1 MAKNIV
7 TVNVRLE
14 GHQPLIIHN
23 SQLANPL
30 NKWSKLMK
38 DVTSKRKKTDADLL
52 ELQRLEFMGGMYFD
66 DLVGVYVPGQ
76 WFEATVVAAMA
87 TIKRGQKKNV
97 RGGLYVD
104 TPKIPLEYDGPRT
117 LEGLWESG
125 KFHRLDIVGVQRA
138 KILRCRPCFQPPWAV
153 EFLMTIIPEVLNVS
167 DVQDAFVHASMLE
180 GLGDYRPKFGRYNL
194 TKFEASKPEKM
205 AA

>member
-87 TIKRGQKKNV
+87 TIN
-97 RGGLYVD
+97 
-104 TPKIPLEYDGPRT
+104 PRN
-117 LEGLWESG
+117 
-125 KFHRLDIVGVQRA
+125 
-138 KILRCRPCFQPPWAV
+138 
-153 EFLMTIIPEVLNVS
+153 IIDN
-167 DVQDAFVHASMLE
+167 
-180 GLGDYRPKFGRYNL
+180 
-194 TKFEASKPEKM
+194 
-205 AA
+205 AACAL